1 MVDGPLNGV
10 RILDLTHV
18 WAGPLAVR
26 FLADLGAD
34 VVKVESPLGRGP
46 RVPPASPL
54 GGWIGGEPGAEPWN
68 ANALFVKLARN
79 RQSLCIDLKTE
90 PGRDTFLEL
99 VAEVDVVLENF
110 SARAMPA
117 FGLSWDVLKVAN
129 PNLVYVTM
137 PGYGA
142 SGPYKD
148 RVAFGPSVEPLS
160 GLTNV
165 LGYGPDEPRNTAIAL
180 MDPITGLNATA
191 ALVSA
196 LRERERLGHGV
207 LVEMS
212 LHEGGVTYSGPW
224 LVDEQLGNTVQS
236 MGNAHPAMSPHG
248 VYRALGDDEWLAVA
262 CATDAQWCSLHR
274 VLEEVDSNGELN
286 SDWSLAERT
295 AHCALIDALLAQ
307 WTGVR
312 NKQIAEAQLL
322 EAGVPAGAVNNA
334 QEMVTDA
341 QTRDR
346 EFFVPYERF
355 ATPMPGNPIKMAGLD
370 SSQWTACPR
379 LGADNARVL
388 KSWLGY
394 DDQQVQALV
403 DAGVLADKPPQ

>member
-79 RQSLCIDLKTE
+79 RQSLCIDLKSDS
-90 PGRDTFLEL
+90 GRDTFLEL

-117 FGLSWDVLKVAN
+117 FGLGWDVLKVAN

-160 GLTNV
+160 
-165 LGYGPDEPRNTAIAL
+165 RA
-180 MDPITGLNATA
+180 
-191 ALVSA
+191 
-196 LRERERLGHGV
+196 
-207 LVEMS
+207 
-212 LHEGGVTYSGPW
+212 HE
-224 LVDEQLGNTVQS
+224 
-236 MGNAHPAMSPHG
+236 
-248 VYRALGDDEWLAVA
+248 
-262 CATDAQWCSLHR
+262 C
-274 VLEEVDSNGELN
+274 
-286 SDWSLAERT
+286 
-295 AHCALIDALLAQ
+295 
-307 WTGVR
+307 
-312 NKQIAEAQLL
+312 
-322 EAGVPAGAVNNA
+322 
-334 QEMVTDA
+334 
-341 QTRDR
+341 
-346 EFFVPYERF
+346 
-355 ATPMPGNPIKMAGLD
+355 AGLWSRRTTQHSD
-370 SSQWTACPR
+370 CTDGSHHRIECDGRFSQ
-379 LGADNARVL
+379 RVT
-388 KSWLGY
+388 
-394 DDQQVQALV
+394 
-403 DAGVLADKPPQ
+403 

>member
-1 MVDGPLNGV
+1 
-10 RILDLTHV
+10 
-18 WAGPLAVR
+18 
-26 FLADLGAD
+26 
-34 VVKVESPLGRGP
+34 
-46 RVPPASPL
+46 
-54 GGWIGGEPGAEPWN
+54 
-68 ANALFVKLARN
+68 
-79 RQSLCIDLKTE
+79 
-90 PGRDTFLEL
+90 
-99 VAEVDVVLENF
+99 
-110 SARAMPA
+110 
-117 FGLSWDVLKVAN
+117 
-129 PNLVYVTM
+129 
-137 PGYGA
+137 
-142 SGPYKD
+142 
-148 RVAFGPSVEPLS
+148 
-160 GLTNV
+160 
-165 LGYGPDEPRNTAIAL
+165 

-262 CATDAQWCSLHR
+262 CATDAQWYSLHR
-274 VLEEVDSNGELN
+274 VLEEVDGNGELN

-295 AHCALIDALLAQ
+295 AHRALIDALLAQ

-341 QTRDR
+341 QNPGSGVFCALRAIRHADAWQPNQDGR
-346 EFFVPYERF
+346 ARQQSMDGVP
-355 ATPMPGNPIKMAGLD
+355 APG
-370 SSQWTACPR
+370 C
-379 LGADNARVL
+379 
-388 KSWLGY
+388 
-394 DDQQVQALV
+394 
-403 DAGVLADKPPQ
+403 